1 MVEGAYPV
9 PRLDIFMKRESRQ
22 NRSVGR
28 KFKSVKVQTVVFIVR
43 MHMTCIHAL
52 LTLPAVNKLRY
63 GTRCCWSEGRC
74 PGVN

>member
-28 KFKSVKVQTVVFIVR
+28 KFKSLKVQTVAYIGE
-43 MHMTCIHAL
+43 CI
-52 LTLPAVNKLRY
+52 
-63 GTRCCWSEGRC
+63 
-74 PGVN
+74 

>member
-28 KFKSVKVQTVVFIVR
+28 KFKSVKVQTVVSIVR
-43 MHMTCIHAL
+43 MHIAHDMYSRVADVT
-52 LTLPAVNKLRY
+52 
-63 GTRCCWSEGRC
+63 GRQ
-74 PGVN
+74 